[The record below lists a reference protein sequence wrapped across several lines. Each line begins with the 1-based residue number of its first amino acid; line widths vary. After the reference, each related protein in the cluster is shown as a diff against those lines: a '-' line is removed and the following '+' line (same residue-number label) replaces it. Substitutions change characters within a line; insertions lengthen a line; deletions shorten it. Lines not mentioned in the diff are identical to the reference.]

1 MFLLQ
6 YFYILLYNLFS
17 ETQKEGEID
26 RERERERE
34 RERGKFMFVGR
45 LSEGQ
50 KGAKRREPSFE
61 FRNKFSVLY
70 FPREERDAST

>member
-1 MFLLQ
+1 
-6 YFYILLYNLFS
+6 
-17 ETQKEGEID
+17 
-26 RERERERE
+26 
-34 RERGKFMFVGR
+34 MFVGR